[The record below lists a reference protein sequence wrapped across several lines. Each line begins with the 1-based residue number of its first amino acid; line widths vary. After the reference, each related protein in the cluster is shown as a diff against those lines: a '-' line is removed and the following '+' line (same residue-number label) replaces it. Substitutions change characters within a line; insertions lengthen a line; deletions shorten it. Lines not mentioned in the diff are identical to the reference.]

1 MELHSVF
8 PTFGPQSGGTLL
20 SITGFHLNMG
30 SSVSAFLDELPC
42 LVNSSHASGT
52 RLLCTSSRTAGPR
65 TVAQLT
71 VTIDNAKRVLAKN
84 PFSYTKDPT
93 IMEVKPLRSF
103 ASGGRLL
110 SVHGTNLDSIQ
121 KPQMAVYMDDGITVA
136 NVTVRKVKMR
146 AT

>member
-1 MELHSVF
+1 
-8 PTFGPQSGGTLL
+8 
-20 SITGFHLNMG
+20 MG

-52 RLLCTSSRTAGPR
+52 RLLCTTSRTSGPR

-121 KPQMAVYMDDGITVA
+121 KPQMAVYMDDGITLA
-136 NVTVRKVKMR
+136 NVTVRPP
-146 AT
+146 

>member
-1 MELHSVF
+1 
-8 PTFGPQSGGTLL
+8 
-20 SITGFHLNMG
+20 MG